1 MGQLTP
7 AQNAGGASSFVGAG
21 TFSRGATHSPCAI
34 SARCTLTVAIVASL
48 ALAISACGRDKSVGL
63 GERVIPLGKSA
74 PKGGGRYHVGKSY
87 EIAGQRYT
95 PHENP
100 TYDRKGTASWYGEL
114 FHGRRTANG
123 EIYDM
128 DRLSAAHPTLPLPVY
143 AHVTNLRNGRSLVVR
158 VNDRGPFKKNR
169 IIDLSQRSAEVLGF
183 KRQGTAPVRVRYL
196 RRAPLSGDDSYER
209 KYLAARGYRQYASK
223 LRGARDASDPITV
236 ASLPQTLPPLPDRR
250 PATASPP
257 SFAADAPSQA
267 LTSSVDL
274 AALEGAPD
282 ETGAIPQPS
291 HLAPPQ
297 ATSLGGPAIQAG
309 SFKDKDNAMRA
320 MVTLA
325 GIGQVDVS
333 AVEVGAETYY
343 RVRVGPF
350 ADAIEAAAAL
360 PLLTDAGYHG
370 AKIVLQN

>member
-1 MGQLTP
+1 MGQP
-7 AQNAGGASSFVGAG
+7 APARDAGGVSSFAVVG
-21 TFSRGATHSPCAI
+21 TLSRCAI
-34 SARCTLTVAIVASL
+34 SAVIIASV
-48 ALAISACGRDKSVGL
+48 ALAISACGRDKSAGL
-63 GERVIPLGKSA
+63 GERVIPLGQSA
-74 PKGGGRYHVGKSY
+74 PKGGGRYHVGKPY
-87 EIAGQRYT
+87 EIAGVRYT
-95 PHENP
+95 PREDT

-128 DRLSAAHPTLPLPVY
+128 DRLSAAHPTLPLPIY

-183 KRQGTAPVRVRYL
+183 KSQGTAPVRVRYL

-223 LRGARDASDPITV
+223 GGSDPTTV
-236 ASLPQTLPPLPDRR
+236 ASLPQTPPPLPDRR
-250 PATASPP
+250 PVAVSSP
-257 SFAADAPSQA
+257 SFAAKASPQA
-267 LTSSVDL
+267 ETSSVDL

-297 ATSLGGPAIQAG
+297 DASLGGPAIQAG
-309 SFKDKDNAMRA
+309 SFRNKDNAMRA
-320 MVTLA
+320 MITLA
-325 GIGQVDVS
+325 GIGPVDVR
-333 AVEVGAETYY
+333 AVEVGTETYY

-360 PLLTDAGYHG
+360 PLVTDAGYQG
-370 AKIVLQN
+370 AKILLQN